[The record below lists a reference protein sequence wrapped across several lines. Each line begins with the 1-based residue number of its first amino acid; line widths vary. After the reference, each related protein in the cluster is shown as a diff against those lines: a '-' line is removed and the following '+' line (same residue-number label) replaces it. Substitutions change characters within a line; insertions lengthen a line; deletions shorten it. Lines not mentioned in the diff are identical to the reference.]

1 MIKKSFELNKINLKN
16 NNIFLFYGKNEGLKN
31 SATEYLSKNI
41 IKPLIYE
48 EKEVLENSTNFL
60 ENIFT
65 KSLFENKKFIIIKRA
80 TDKIIKIVNV
90 LENRDI
96 EDITILF
103 NSEDLEKKSKLR
115 AIFEKNKDYICIP
128 FYPDNFQTLSKL
140 ALSFLKENN
149 ISTSSANISLIVEKC
164 NGHRQY
170 LMNELEKIKYYC
182 KHGKKIT
189 TDNIN
194 KLSNLTENYNISEL
208 VDNCLAKNPKKM
220 LKILNENNFSNEEC
234 IQITRTL
241 LNKLKKVLVLCNNYQ
256 DNKNIDQIIS
266 EAKPPI
272 FWKDKEIT
280 KIQILS
286 WKQKQIKE
294 LIFKISE
301 IELLLKKN
309 FNNQINLVTD
319 FLIKVSLQNSNN

>member
-164 NGHRQY
+164 NGHRQN

-319 FLIKVSLQNSNN
+319 FLIKISLQTSNN

>member
-1 MIKKSFELNKINLKN
+1 MIKKSFELKKINLRN

-65 KSLFENKKFIIIKRA
+65 RSLFENKKFIIIKRA
-80 TDKIIKIVNV
+80 TDKIIKIVNE
-90 LENRDI
+90 LKNRDI

-140 ALSFLKENN
+140 AFSFLKENN

-164 NGHRQY
+164 NGGRQN

-189 TDNIN
+189 TDNVN
-194 KLSNLTENYNISEL
+194 KLSNLAENYNISEL

-241 LNKLKKVLVLCNNYQ
+241 LNKSKKVLILCNNYQ
-256 DNKNIDQIIS
+256 DNKNVDQIIS

-309 FNNQINLVTD
+309 FNNQINLITD
-319 FLIKVSLQNSNN
+319 FLIKVSLPTSNN

>member
-1 MIKKSFELNKINLKN
+1 MIKKSFELKKINLKN

-80 TDKIIKIVNV
+80 TDKIIKIINE
-90 LENRDI
+90 LKNRDI

-140 ALSFLKENN
+140 TLSFLKENN

-164 NGHRQY
+164 NGHRQN
-170 LMNELEKIKYYC
+170 LMSELEKIKYYC

-319 FLIKVSLQNSNN
+319 FLIKVSLQTSNN

>member
-31 SATEYLSKNI
+31 SATEYLIKNI

-164 NGHRQY
+164 NGHRQN

-319 FLIKVSLQNSNN
+319 FLIKVSLQTSNN

>member
-1 MIKKSFELNKINLKN
+1 MIKKSFELKKINLKN

-65 KSLFENKKFIIIKRA
+65 RSLFENKKFIIIKRA
-80 TDKIIKIVNV
+80 TDKIIKIVNE
-90 LENRDI
+90 LKNRDI

-140 ALSFLKENN
+140 AFSFLKENN

-164 NGHRQY
+164 NGGRQN

-189 TDNIN
+189 TDNVN
-194 KLSNLTENYNISEL
+194 KLSNLAENYNISEL

-241 LNKLKKVLVLCNNYQ
+241 LNKSKKVLILCNNYQ

-309 FNNQINLVTD
+309 FNNQINLITD
-319 FLIKVSLQNSNN
+319 FLIKVSLPTSNN

>member
-1 MIKKSFELNKINLKN
+1 MIKKSFELKKINLRN

-65 KSLFENKKFIIIKRA
+65 RSLFENKKFIIIKRA
-80 TDKIIKIVNV
+80 TDKIIKIVNE
-90 LENRDI
+90 LKNRDI

-140 ALSFLKENN
+140 AFSFLKENN

-164 NGHRQY
+164 NGGRQN

-189 TDNIN
+189 TDNVN
-194 KLSNLTENYNISEL
+194 KLSNLAENYNISEL

-241 LNKLKKVLVLCNNYQ
+241 LNKSKKVLILCNNYQ

-309 FNNQINLVTD
+309 FNNQINLITD
-319 FLIKVSLQNSNN
+319 FLIKVSLPTSNN

>member
-80 TDKIIKIVNV
+80 TDKIIKIINE
-90 LENRDI
+90 LKNRDI

-164 NGHRQY
+164 NGHRQN

-189 TDNIN
+189 TDNVN
-194 KLSNLTENYNISEL
+194 KLSNLAENYNISEL